1 MTPHWRTQ
9 RTALRTTTIAAAAI
23 MVITGCSADGR
34 GSTAGPGG
42 QGEQPERQLPALQ
55 LASSL
60 RLLDSCDDVRAWAHD
75 ELAPRVG
82 AYGFPGGGVGIEEDI
97 AVERAQA
104 EGATSSSDAALSS
117 GAPASTAERAA
128 ADQSAGGN
136 GGVPTFSD
144 TNVQVEDV
152 DEPDIVKTDGERILA
167 VANGRLHLASAGR
180 NRVLDSVALPE
191 TMYDAQLL
199 LAGDRAIVFG
209 SADYGVPV
217 PLAEG
222 IDGGGATQPP
232 PQPEPHPSIPSTRV
246 MQVDIDGD
254 TLAVTD
260 TLELDGVHVSAR
272 MTGDVARLVV
282 HADPLARLPFVT
294 PAAPNPQAES
304 QAEQHNQD
312 VVEQASAEDLLPTWR
327 QLDSQGN
334 VTDQGPLLDCEDAH
348 APNTFSGFGMVAV
361 VTVDLSDGLKPGI
374 ASADGAGVLAGGQTV
389 YASAEHLYV
398 AAPEWVD
405 SMSLPQPFPQGDG
418 DLRAVEQTA
427 GTDIHR
433 FDISDPTRATY
444 DMSGHVD
451 GELLDQFAM
460 DEHDGHLRVATTTS
474 QAWIERGGA
483 GESESHV
490 VVLAPR
496 DGALTEVGRVSGLGR
511 GETIQSVRFLGTVGY
526 VVTFEQTDP
535 LYTIDLSDP
544 AAPRVAGELK
554 ILGYSA
560 YLHPIG
566 DGRLIGV
573 GQDATEDGRQLGT
586 QVALFDVRDPAA
598 PTRVAQATLP
608 NSSSGAEW
616 DHHAFLWWPDAG
628 LVAIPVSGFDGT
640 PFEGLVGYTVDVDG
654 ATITERGR
662 IVHPT
667 QVDVPPGGPGK
678 PVPLPTEPGAGTG
691 AGVSGD
697 PGPEGVAPELS
708 FPTPILRSVVIGD
721 RLWTMS
727 DAGLASSDLT
737 TLGSTTFVP
746 FA

>member
-1 MTPHWRTQ
+1 MTRHWRT
-9 RTALRTTTIAAAAI
+9 RGTALRTTTIAAAAVI
-23 MVITGCSADGR
+23 MLITGCAADGR

-42 QGEQPERQLPALQ
+42 QGAQPERQLPALQ
-55 LASSL
+55 LASNL
-60 RLLDSCDDVRAWAHD
+60 RRLDSCDDVRRWAHD

-97 AVERAQA
+97 AVERAET
-104 EGATSSSDAALSS
+104 EGAASSGDDAALSS

-128 ADQSAGGN
+128 ADKSASGD
-136 GGVPTFSD
+136 GGVPGFSD
-144 TNVQVEDV
+144 TNVQVEGV
-152 DEPDIVKTDGERILA
+152 DEPDIVKTDGERILT
-167 VANGRLHLASAGR
+167 VANGRLYLASAGR
-180 NRVLDSVALPE
+180 NRIVDSLALPE

-222 IDGGGATQPP
+222 IDGGGATQP
-232 PQPEPHPSIPSTRV
+232 EPHPSIPSTRV
-246 MQVDIDGD
+246 VQVDIDGD

-260 TLELDGVHVSAR
+260 TFELDGVHLSAR
-272 MTGDVARLVV
+272 MTGDVARLIL

-312 VVEQASAEDLLPTWR
+312 VVEQATAEDLLPTWR
-327 QLDSQGN
+327 QLDSEGS
-334 VTDQGPLLDCEDAH
+334 VADEGPLLDCEDAH
-348 APNTFSGFGMVAV
+348 APSTFSGFGMVTV

-405 SMSLPQPFPQGDG
+405 SMSQPQPFPQGDG

-433 FDISDPTRATY
+433 FDISDPTRAAY

-451 GELLDQFAM
+451 GQLLDQFAM
-460 DEHDGHLRVATTTS
+460 DEHDGYLRVATTTG

-586 QVALFDVRDPAA
+586 QVAMFDVRDPAA
-598 PTRVAQATLP
+598 PTRVAKATLP

-616 DHHAFLWWPDAG
+616 DHHAFLWWPDAS
-628 LVAIPVSGFDGT
+628 LVAIPVSAFDGT

-667 QVDVPPGGPGK
+667 EVDVPTGGPEK
-678 PVPLPTEPGAGTG
+678 PVPLPIEPGTGTG
-691 AGVSGD
+691 AGVSGE

-708 FPTPILRSVVIGD
+708 FPTPILRSLVIGD

-727 DAGLASSDLT
+727 GAGLASSDPR

>member
-1 MTPHWRTQ
+1 MTRHWRT
-9 RTALRTTTIAAAAI
+9 RGTALRTTTIAAAAVI
-23 MVITGCSADGR
+23 MLITGCAADGR
-34 GSTAGPGG
+34 GSTAGPVG
-42 QGEQPERQLPALQ
+42 QGAQPERQLPALQ
-55 LASSL
+55 LASNL
-60 RLLDSCDDVRAWAHD
+60 RRLDSCDDVRRWAHD

-97 AVERAQA
+97 AVERAET
-104 EGATSSSDAALSS
+104 EGAASSGDDAALTS

-128 ADQSAGGN
+128 ADQSASGDGG
-136 GGVPTFSD
+136 GPGFSD
-144 TNVQVEDV
+144 TNVQVEGV
-152 DEPDIVKTDGERILA
+152 DEPDIIKTDGERILT
-167 VANGRLHLASAGR
+167 VANGRLYLASAGQ
-180 NRVLDSVALPE
+180 NRIVDSVALPE

-217 PLAEG
+217 PLAEA

-260 TLELDGVHVSAR
+260 TFELDGVHVSAR
-272 MTGDVARLVV
+272 MTGDVARLVL

-312 VVEQASAEDLLPTWR
+312 VVEQATAEDLLPTWR
-327 QLDSQGN
+327 QLDSEGS
-334 VTDQGPLLDCEDAH
+334 VADEGPLLDCEDAH
-348 APNTFSGFGMVAV
+348 APNTFSGFGMVTV
-361 VTVDLSDGLKPGI
+361 VTVDVSDGLKPGI

-405 SMSLPQPFPQGDG
+405 SMSQPQPIPLAGGDD
-418 DLRAVEQTA
+418 DLRAAEQTA

-433 FDISDPTRATY
+433 FDISDPARATY

-451 GELLDQFAM
+451 GQLLDQFAM
-460 DEHDGHLRVATTTS
+460 DEHDGHLRVATTTG

-483 GESESHV
+483 GESESH
-490 VVLAPR
+490 
-496 DGALTEVGRVSGLGR
+496 
-511 GETIQSVRFLGTVGY
+511 

-544 AAPRVAGELK
+544 ADPWVAGELK

-616 DHHAFLWWPDAG
+616 DHHAFLWWPDAS
-628 LVAIPVSGFDGT
+628 LVAIPVSAYDGT

-667 QVDVPPGGPGK
+667 QVDVPTGAPGK
-678 PVPLPTEPGAGTG
+678 PLPLPLPAEPGAGTG
-691 AGVSGD
+691 AGVSGETGGGRV
-697 PGPEGVAPELS
+697 P
-708 FPTPILRSVVIGD
+708 
-721 RLWTMS
+721 
-727 DAGLASSDLT
+727 AG
-737 TLGSTTFVP
+737 G
-746 FA
+746 

>member
-1 MTPHWRTQ
+1 M
-9 RTALRTTTIAAAAI
+9 
-23 MVITGCSADGR
+23 
-34 GSTAGPGG
+34 
-42 QGEQPERQLPALQ
+42 
-55 LASSL
+55 
-60 RLLDSCDDVRAWAHD
+60 
-75 ELAPRVG
+75 
-82 AYGFPGGGVGIEEDI
+82 
-97 AVERAQA
+97 
-104 EGATSSSDAALSS
+104 
-117 GAPASTAERAA
+117 
-128 ADQSAGGN
+128 
-136 GGVPTFSD
+136 
-144 TNVQVEDV
+144 
-152 DEPDIVKTDGERILA
+152 
-167 VANGRLHLASAGR
+167 
-180 NRVLDSVALPE
+180 
-191 TMYDAQLL
+191 
-199 LAGDRAIVFG
+199 
-209 SADYGVPV
+209 
-217 PLAEG
+217 
-222 IDGGGATQPP
+222 
-232 PQPEPHPSIPSTRV
+232 
-246 MQVDIDGD
+246 
-254 TLAVTD
+254 
-260 TLELDGVHVSAR
+260 
-272 MTGDVARLVV
+272 
-282 HADPLARLPFVT
+282 
-294 PAAPNPQAES
+294 S
-304 QAEQHNQD
+304 Q
-312 VVEQASAEDLLPTWR
+312 
-327 QLDSQGN
+327 
-334 VTDQGPLLDCEDAH
+334 
-348 APNTFSGFGMVAV
+348 
-361 VTVDLSDGLKPGI
+361 
-374 ASADGAGVLAGGQTV
+374 
-389 YASAEHLYV
+389 
-398 AAPEWVD
+398 
-405 SMSLPQPFPQGDG
+405 PQPFPQGDG

-451 GELLDQFAM
+451 GQLLDQFAM
-460 DEHDGHLRVATTTS
+460 DEHDGHLRVATTTGE
-474 QAWIERGGA
+474 AWIERGGA

-628 LVAIPVSGFDGT
+628 LVAIPVSAFDGT

-667 QVDVPPGGPGK
+667 EVDVPTGGPGK
-678 PVPLPTEPGAGTG
+678 PVPLPTEPGTGTG
-691 AGVSGD
+691 AGVSGE

-708 FPTPILRSVVIGD
+708 FPTPILRSLVIGD

-727 DAGLASSDLT
+727 GAGLASSDLR
-737 TLGSTTFVP
+737 TLESTTFVP